1 MPGGP
6 SGASGRV
13 FMVDHTQRVHGRIR
27 LTRRGGDTATLN
39 PTDSTH
45 MPRDYSKTEILDIIE
60 KEAKER
66 GIPRDDF
73 LRFAYIETGGKFDE
87 TASRG
92 EKGAKGLFQF
102 TPGTATAYGIRGRE
116 FDPVANTDAA
126 AQLYLDNRQS
136 LVSRHAKDGRP
147 YLSGSAQPDGLD
159 MYLAHQQGAAGYRSI
174 QTAIATGEFGRDDTR
189 GNILNNIS
197 AKDFEKVTGHKFA
210 DVSKMSDRELATS
223 FTAYWDKKF
232 DRIQIP
238 EKNIGPVAQTNTPAQ
253 TTPLQTQT
261 PAQAP
266 STPAQNGKGIELN
279 DAHALT
285 LKYDHV
291 KYAINDPKSKSY
303 IPGVDGKHPDQGYV
317 DCSGWAVTV
326 QNANMREINREAG
339 REVFS
344 KSDMFSL
351 GNDSAARIVQK
362 SEERSGVMLTGAQ
375 VTRGALKEGMIIGE
389 DNGPTSFDKGRYKG
403 IDHIVTIVR
412 DPKSGELMVSQSRGG
427 EGVELSS
434 LDKYLERKQGNG
446 TKLYATDPL
455 SQARTLLQDREQT
468 QTQGGTQRATQ
479 PADALADGVLKRGED
494 GAAVKQLQTQ
504 LSELGLKRQDGKPF
518 NATGHYG
525 ENTVAAVT
533 EFQKANGLPP
543 TGEADKATREK
554 IEAQLQQR
562 TAAQTTPTETTPS
575 KPAPTQSNAAQSN
588 AGQPSLASPQH
599 PDHGLYKQ
607 ALSNLEQLGPSGGFK
622 SREQMEQAAGALAAD
637 AKASGLG
644 RIDHVSR
651 SANGQGFLIAV
662 QGVNGDPTHPAAKH
676 AYIDYTQATSQTL
689 EQSTRMADAKAAETP
704 QVAQQAQE
712 AQRRGP

>member
-1 MPGGP
+1 
-6 SGASGRV
+6 
-13 FMVDHTQRVHGRIR
+13 
-27 LTRRGGDTATLN
+27 
-39 PTDSTH
+39 

-87 TASRG
+87 TANRG
-92 EKGAKGLFQF
+92 PNGAKGLFQF
-102 TPGTATAYGIRGRE
+102 VPSTAKAYGIAGRE
-116 FDPVANTDAA
+116 LDPVANTDAA

-189 GNILNNIS
+189 RNILNNIS
-197 AKDFEKVTGHKFA
+197 ARDFEKVTGHKFA

-223 FTAYWDKKF
+223 FTDYWDKKF

-238 EKNIGPVAQTNTPAQ
+238 EKNIGPIAQTTTPAQ
-253 TTPLQTQT
+253 TTPTQT
-261 PAQAP
+261 PVQTSP
-266 STPAQNGKGIELN
+266 QSQTPATPAAQNDGKGIELN

-291 KYAINDPKSKSY
+291 KYAMSGK
-303 IPGVDGKHPDQGYV
+303 IPGVSGKNPDQGYV
-317 DCSGWAVTV
+317 DCSGWAVNL
-326 QNANMREINREAG
+326 QNATMREINREAG
-339 REVFS
+339 REIFG
-344 KSDMFSL
+344 KSDMFSP
-351 GNDSAARIVQK
+351 GYDGAAMIVK
-362 SEERSGVMLTGAQ
+362 KAEERSGVMLTGAQ

-389 DNGPTSFDKGRYKG
+389 DNGPTKWDGGRYKG
-403 IDHIVTIVR
+403 IDHIVMVVR

-434 LDKYLERKQGNG
+434 LDKYLERKQANG
-446 TKLYATDPL
+446 VKLYATDPL
-455 SQARTLLQDREQT
+455 AEARSLLQDRSQAQT
-468 QTQGGTQRATQ
+468 QAT
-479 PADALADGVLKRGED
+479 PAQKPATPDALADGVLKRGED

-504 LSELGLKRQDGKPF
+504 LSELGFKRQDGKPF

-525 ENTVAAVT
+525 DNTVAAVAA
-533 EFQKANGLPP
+533 FQTANGLPP

-554 IEAQLQQR
+554 IEAQVQQR
-562 TAAQTTPTETTPS
+562 TAAQTTPAETTPS
-575 KPAPTQSNAAQSN
+575 KPAQTPVQTNAA
-588 AGQPSLASPQH
+588 QPSLASPQH

-607 ALSNLEQLGPSGGFK
+607 ALSNLEQLGPGGGFK

-637 AKASGLG
+637 AKATGLD

-662 QGVNGDPTHPAAKH
+662 QGVNGDPGHPAAKH
-676 AYIDYTQATSQTL
+676 AYIDYTQATTQTL
-689 EQSTRMADAKAAETP
+689 EQSTRMADAKAAEAP
-704 QVAQQAQE
+704 QVAQQTQE
-712 AQRRGP
+712 PQRRGP

>member
-1 MPGGP
+1 
-6 SGASGRV
+6 
-13 FMVDHTQRVHGRIR
+13 
-27 LTRRGGDTATLN
+27 
-39 PTDSTH
+39 

-92 EKGAKGLFQF
+92 PNGAKGLFQF
-102 TPGTATAYGIRGRE
+102 VPDTAKAYGIAGRE
-116 FDPVANTDAA
+116 LDPVANTDAA
-126 AQLYLDNRQS
+126 AQLYLDNRKS
-136 LVSRHAKDGRP
+136 LVSRHDKDGRP

-174 QTAIATGEFGRDDTR
+174 QAAIATGEFSRDDTR
-189 GNILNNIS
+189 RNILNNIS

-210 DVSKMSDRELATS
+210 DVSKMSDRDLATS
-223 FTAYWDKKF
+223 FTTYWDKKF

-238 EKNIGPVAQTNTPAQ
+238 EKNIGPATQTNTPAQ
-253 TTPLQTQT
+253 TTPTQT
-261 PAQAP
+261 SPAQTTP
-266 STPAQNGKGIELN
+266 VQTPAQNGKGIELN

-317 DCSGWAVTV
+317 DCSGWAATV

-344 KSDMFSL
+344 KSDMFNL

-375 VTRGALKEGMIIGE
+375 VTRDSLKEGMIIGE
-389 DNGPTSFDKGRYKG
+389 DNGSTSFDKGRYKG

-434 LDKYLERKQGNG
+434 LDKYLERKQANG

-455 SQARTLLQDREQT
+455 AEARSLLQDRNQSQT
-468 QTQGGTQRATQ
+468 QTTPTQKPATS
-479 PADALADGVLKRGED
+479 DALADGVLKRGED

-504 LSELGLKRQDGKPF
+504 LSELGFKRQDGQPF

-525 ENTVAAVT
+525 ENTVAAVK

-554 IEAQLQQR
+554 IEAQVQQR
-562 TAAQTTPTETTPS
+562 SAAQTTPAETTPS
-575 KPAPTQSNAAQSN
+575 KPAPTQSPTPANASQA
-588 AGQPSLASPQH
+588 SLASPQH

-637 AKASGLG
+637 AKATGLG

-662 QGVNGDPTHPAAKH
+662 QGVNGDPSHPAAKH
-676 AYIDYTQATSQTL
+676 AYIDYTQATTQTL
-689 EQSTRMADAKAAETP
+689 EQSTRMADARTAEPPT
-704 QVAQQAQE
+704 QQAPTQE
-712 AQRRGP
+712 PQRRGV

>member
-1 MPGGP
+1 
-6 SGASGRV
+6 
-13 FMVDHTQRVHGRIR
+13 
-27 LTRRGGDTATLN
+27 
-39 PTDSTH
+39 

-87 TASRG
+87 TANRG
-92 EKGAKGLFQF
+92 PNGAKGLFQF
-102 TPGTATAYGIRGRE
+102 VPSTAKAYGIAGRE
-116 FDPVANTDAA
+116 LDPVANTDAA

-189 GNILNNIS
+189 RNILNNIS
-197 AKDFEKVTGHKFA
+197 ARDFEKVTGHKFA

-223 FTAYWDKKF
+223 FTDYWDKKF

-238 EKNIGPVAQTNTPAQ
+238 EKNIGPIAQTTTPAQ
-253 TTPLQTQT
+253 TIPTQT
-261 PAQAP
+261 PAQTSP
-266 STPAQNGKGIELN
+266 QSQTPATPAAQNDGKGIELN

-291 KYAINDPKSKSY
+291 KYAMSGK
-303 IPGVDGKHPDQGYV
+303 IPGVSGKNPDQGYV
-317 DCSGWAVTV
+317 DCSGWAVNL
-326 QNANMREINREAG
+326 QNATMREINREAG
-339 REVFS
+339 REIFG
-344 KSDMFSL
+344 KSDMFSP
-351 GNDSAARIVQK
+351 GYDGAAMIVK
-362 SEERSGVMLTGAQ
+362 KAEERSGVMLTGAQ

-389 DNGPTSFDKGRYKG
+389 DNGPTKWDGGRYKG
-403 IDHIVTIVR
+403 IDHIVMVVR

-434 LDKYLERKQGNG
+434 LDKYLERKQANG
-446 TKLYATDPL
+446 VKLYATDPL
-455 SQARTLLQDREQT
+455 AEARSLLQDRSQAQT
-468 QTQGGTQRATQ
+468 QAT
-479 PADALADGVLKRGED
+479 PAQKPATPDALADGVLKRGED

-504 LSELGLKRQDGKPF
+504 LSELGFKRQDGKPF

-525 ENTVAAVT
+525 DNTVAAVAA
-533 EFQKANGLPP
+533 FQTANGLPP

-554 IEAQLQQR
+554 IEAQVQQR
-562 TAAQTTPTETTPS
+562 TAAQTTPAETTPS
-575 KPAPTQSNAAQSN
+575 KPAQTPVQTNAA
-588 AGQPSLASPQH
+588 QPSLANPQH

-607 ALSNLEQLGPSGGFK
+607 ALSNLEQLGPGGGFK

-637 AKASGLG
+637 AKATGLD

-662 QGVNGDPTHPAAKH
+662 QGVNGDPGHPAAKH
-676 AYIDYTQATSQTL
+676 AYIDYTQATTQTL
-689 EQSTRMADAKAAETP
+689 EQSTRMADAKAAEAP
-704 QVAQQAQE
+704 QVAQQTQE
-712 AQRRGP
+712 PQRRGP

>member
-1 MPGGP
+1 
-6 SGASGRV
+6 
-13 FMVDHTQRVHGRIR
+13 
-27 LTRRGGDTATLN
+27 
-39 PTDSTH
+39 

-126 AQLYLDNRQS
+126 AQLYLDNRLA
-136 LVSRHAKDGRP
+136 LVNRHAKDGRP

-174 QTAIATGEFGRDDTR
+174 QSAIATGEFSRDDTR
-189 GNILNNIS
+189 RNILNNIS
-197 AKDFEKVTGHKFA
+197 SKDFEKVTGHKFA
-210 DVSKMSDRELATS
+210 DVSKMSDRDLATS
-223 FTAYWDKKF
+223 FTTYWDKKF

-238 EKNIGPVAQTNTPAQ
+238 EKNIGAVTQATTPAQ
-253 TTPLQTQT
+253 TAQTPAQTPAQTQT
-261 PAQAP
+261 PAQ
-266 STPAQNGKGIELN
+266 SGKGIELN

-291 KYAINDPKSKSY
+291 KYAMSGKIA
-303 IPGVDGKHPDQGYV
+303 GVSGKNPDQGYV
-317 DCSGWAVTV
+317 DCSGWAVTL
-326 QNANMREINREAG
+326 QNATMREINREAG

-344 KSDMFSL
+344 KSEMFSP
-351 GNDSAARIVQK
+351 GMDGAAMIVK
-362 SEERSGVMLTGAQ
+362 KAEERSGVMLTGAQ

-389 DNGPTSFDKGRYKG
+389 DNGPTKWDGGRYKG
-403 IDHIVTIVR
+403 IDHIVMVVR

-434 LDKYLERKQGNG
+434 LDKYLERKQANG
-446 TKLYATDPL
+446 VKLYATDPL
-455 SQARTLLQDREQT
+455 AEARTLLQDRNQSQT
-468 QTQGGTQRATQ
+468 QATPAQKPATQ
-479 PADALADGVLKRGED
+479 DALADGVLKRGED

-504 LSELGLKRQDGKPF
+504 LLALGFKRQDGQPF

-525 ENTVAAVT
+525 ENTVAAVK
-533 EFQKANGLPP
+533 EFQKANNLPP

-554 IEAQLQQR
+554 IEAQIQQR
-562 TAAQTTPTETTPS
+562 TTTQTTPAETTLP
-575 KPAPTQSNAAQSN
+575 KPALTQSNATQA
-588 AGQPSLASPQH
+588 SLASPQH
-599 PDHGLYKQ
+599 RDHGLYKQ

-676 AYIDYTQATSQTL
+676 AYIDYTQATTQTL
-689 EQSTRMADAKAAETP
+689 EQSSRMADAKSAEAP
-704 QVAQQAQE
+704 QIAQQTQE
-712 AQRRGP
+712 SQRRGP

>member
-1 MPGGP
+1 
-6 SGASGRV
+6 
-13 FMVDHTQRVHGRIR
+13 
-27 LTRRGGDTATLN
+27 
-39 PTDSTH
+39 

-87 TASRG
+87 TANRG
-92 EKGAKGLFQF
+92 PNGAKGLFQF
-102 TPGTATAYGIRGRE
+102 VPGTARAYGIEGRE
-116 FDPVANTDAA
+116 LDPVANTDAA
-126 AQLYLDNRQS
+126 AQLYLDNRQT

-189 GNILNNIS
+189 RNILNNIS
-197 AKDFEKVTGHKFA
+197 ARDFEKVTGHKFA

-223 FTAYWDKKF
+223 FTDYWDKKF

-238 EKNIGPVAQTNTPAQ
+238 EKNIGPVAQATTPAQ
-253 TTPLQTQT
+253 TTPTQAQT
-261 PAQAP
+261 PA
-266 STPAQNGKGIELN
+266 TPATQAAGKGIELN

-291 KYAINDPKSKSY
+291 KYAMSGKIA
-303 IPGVDGKHPDQGYV
+303 GVSGKNPDQGYV
-317 DCSGWAVTV
+317 DCSGWAVHL
-326 QNANMREINREAG
+326 QNATMREINREAG
-339 REVFS
+339 REVFG
-344 KSDMFSL
+344 KNDMFSP
-351 GNDSAARIVQK
+351 GYDGAAMIVK
-362 SEERSGVMLTGAQ
+362 KAEERSGVMLTGAQ

-389 DNGPTSFDKGRYKG
+389 DNGPTKWDGGRYKG
-403 IDHIVTIVR
+403 IDHIVMVVR

-434 LDKYLERKQGNG
+434 LDKYLERKQANG
-446 TKLYATDPL
+446 VKLYATDPL
-455 SQARTLLQDREQT
+455 AEARTLLQDRSQAQT
-468 QTQGGTQRATQ
+468 QAT
-479 PADALADGVLKRGED
+479 PAQKPATPDALADGVLKRGED
-494 GAAVKQLQTQ
+494 GAVVKQLQTQ
-504 LSELGLKRQDGKPF
+504 LSELGYRRQDGKPF

-525 ENTVAAVT
+525 DNTVAAVT
-533 EFQKANGLPP
+533 AFQTANGLPP

-554 IEAQLQQR
+554 IEAQVQQR
-562 TAAQTTPTETTPS
+562 SAAQTTPAETTPS
-575 KPAPTQSNAAQSN
+575 KPAPVHSPAPANAAQ
-588 AGQPSLASPQH
+588 ASLASPQH

-607 ALSNLEQLGPSGGFK
+607 ALSNLEQLGPGGGFK

-637 AKASGLG
+637 AKASGLE

-662 QGVNGDPTHPAAKH
+662 QGVNGDPGHPAAKH
-676 AYIDYTQATSQTL
+676 AYIDYAQATTQTL

-704 QVAQQAQE
+704 QVAQQTQE

>member
-1 MPGGP
+1 M
-6 SGASGRV
+6 
-13 FMVDHTQRVHGRIR
+13 
-27 LTRRGGDTATLN
+27 
-39 PTDSTH
+39 
-45 MPRDYSKTEILDIIE
+45 LDIIE

-87 TASRG
+87 TANRG
-92 EKGAKGLFQF
+92 PNGAKGLFQF
-102 TPGTATAYGIRGRE
+102 VPSTAKAYGIAGRE
-116 FDPVANTDAA
+116 LDPVANTDAA
-126 AQLYLDNRQS
+126 AQLYLDNRQT

-189 GNILNNIS
+189 RNILNNIS
-197 AKDFEKVTGHKFA
+197 SRDFEKVTGRKYESLA
-210 DVSKMSDRELATS
+210 SMSDRDLATS
-223 FTAYWDKKF
+223 FTTYWDRKF

-238 EKNIGPVAQTNTPAQ
+238 EKNIGPVAQTTTPAQ
-253 TTPLQTQT
+253 TTPTQTQT
-261 PAQAP
+261 PAQ
-266 STPAQNGKGIELN
+266 SQTPATQNAGKGIELN

-291 KYAINDPKSKSY
+291 KYAMSGKIA
-303 IPGVDGKHPDQGYV
+303 GVSGKNPDQGYV
-317 DCSGWAVTV
+317 DCSGWAVHL
-326 QNANMREINREAG
+326 QNATMREINREAG
-339 REVFS
+339 REIFG
-344 KSDMFSL
+344 KSDMFSP
-351 GNDSAARIVQK
+351 GYDGAAMIVK
-362 SEERSGVMLTGAQ
+362 KAEERSGVMLTGAQ

-389 DNGPTSFDKGRYKG
+389 DNGPTKWDGGRYKG
-403 IDHIVTIVR
+403 IDHIVMVVR

-434 LDKYLERKQGNG
+434 LDKYLERKQANG
-446 TKLYATDPL
+446 VKLYATDPL
-455 SQARTLLQDREQT
+455 AEARSLLQDRNQSQT
-468 QTQGGTQRATQ
+468 QTTPAQKPAT
-479 PADALADGVLKRGED
+479 PDALADGVLKRGED

-504 LSELGLKRQDGKPF
+504 LSELGFKRQDGKPF

-525 ENTVAAVT
+525 DNTVAAVAA
-533 EFQKANGLPP
+533 FQTANGLPP

-554 IEAQLQQR
+554 IEAQVQQR
-562 TAAQTTPTETTPS
+562 TAAQTTPGDAAPS
-575 KPAPTQSNAAQSN
+575 KPAPTPTPIQANAA
-588 AGQPSLASPQH
+588 QPSLASPQH

-637 AKASGLG
+637 AKATGLD

-662 QGVNGDPTHPAAKH
+662 QGVNGDPSHPAAKH
-676 AYIDYTQATSQTL
+676 AYIDYTQATTQTL
-689 EQSTRMADAKAAETP
+689 EQSTRMADAKAAEAP
-704 QVAQQAQE
+704 QVAQQTQE

>member
-1 MPGGP
+1 
-6 SGASGRV
+6 
-13 FMVDHTQRVHGRIR
+13 MVDHMQRVHGRIR

-73 LRFAYIETGGKFDE
+73 LRFAYIETGGRFDE
-87 TASRG
+87 TANRG
-92 EKGAKGLFQF
+92 PNGAKGLFQF
-102 TPGTATAYGIRGRE
+102 VPGTARAYGIAGRE
-116 FDPVANTDAA
+116 LDPVANTDAA
-126 AQLYLDNRQS
+126 AQLYLDNRQA
-136 LVSRHAKDGRP
+136 LVNRHARDGRP

-189 GNILNNIS
+189 RNILNNIS
-197 AKDFEKVTGHKFA
+197 SRDFEKVTGRKYE
-210 DVSKMSDRELATS
+210 SLSSMSDRDLATS
-223 FTAYWDKKF
+223 FTTYWDRKF

-238 EKNIGPVAQTNTPAQ
+238 EKNIGPVTQANAPAQTTPAQ
-253 TTPLQTQT
+253 TTPAQTQT
-261 PAQAP
+261 PAQNR
-266 STPAQNGKGIELN
+266 PAQESGKGIELN

-291 KYAINDPKSKSY
+291 KYAMSGKIA
-303 IPGVDGKHPDQGYV
+303 GVSGKNPDQGYV
-317 DCSGWAVTV
+317 DCSGWVATM
-326 QNANMREINREAG
+326 QNATMAEINREAG

-344 KSDMFSL
+344 RADRFSL
-351 GNDSAARIVQK
+351 GNDGAAMIVQK
-362 SEERSGVMLTGAQ
+362 AEERSGVMLTGAQ

-389 DNGPTSFDKGRYKG
+389 DNGPTKWDGGRYKG
-403 IDHIVTIVR
+403 IDHIVMVVR

-434 LDKYLERKQGNG
+434 LDRYLERKQANG
-446 TKLYATDPL
+446 VKLYATDPL
-455 SQARTLLQDREQT
+455 AEARTLLQDRSQS
-468 QTQGGTQRATQ
+468 QTQGGTQRAAQ

-494 GAAVKQLQTQ
+494 GASVKHLQAQ
-504 LSELGLKRQDGKPF
+504 LSALGYKRQDGQPF

-525 ENTVAAVT
+525 DHTVAAVAA
-533 EFQKANGLPP
+533 FQKANGLPA
-543 TGEADKATREK
+543 TGEADRATRQA
-554 IEAQLQQR
+554 IDVQWNQQR
-562 TAAQTTPTETTPS
+562 TAAQATPAHTTPAQSTPT
-575 KPAPTQSNAAQSN
+575 PAPVQSNTAA
-588 AGQPSLASPQH
+588 PSLASPQH
-599 PDHGLYKQ
+599 PDHALYRQ
-607 ALSNLEQLGPSGGFK
+607 ALSNLEQLGPGGGFK

-637 AKASGLG
+637 AKATGLN

-651 SANGQGFLIAV
+651 SSNGQGFLIAV

-676 AYIDYTQATSQTL
+676 AYIDYTQATTQTL
-689 EQSTRMADAKAAETP
+689 EQSTRMADARSAETP

-712 AQRRGP
+712 TQRRGP

>member
-1 MPGGP
+1 
-6 SGASGRV
+6 
-13 FMVDHTQRVHGRIR
+13 MVDHMQRVHGRIR

-73 LRFAYIETGGKFDE
+73 LRFAYIETGGRFDE

-92 EKGAKGLFQF
+92 PNGAKGLFQF
-102 TPGTATAYGIRGRE
+102 VPGTARAYGIAGRE
-116 FDPVANTDAA
+116 LDPVANTDAA
-126 AQLYLDNRQS
+126 AQLYLDNRQA
-136 LVSRHAKDGRP
+136 LVNRHARDGRP

-189 GNILNNIS
+189 RNILNNIS
-197 AKDFEKVTGHKFA
+197 SRDFEKVTGRRYESLA
-210 DVSKMSDRELATS
+210 SMSDRDLATS
-223 FTAYWDKKF
+223 FTTYWDRKF

-238 EKNIGPVAQTNTPAQ
+238 EKNIGPVTQANAPAQ
-253 TTPLQTQT
+253 TTPAQTQT
-261 PAQAP
+261 PAQNRI
-266 STPAQNGKGIELN
+266 AQETGKGIELN

-291 KYAINDPKSKSY
+291 KYAMSGKIA
-303 IPGVDGKHPDQGYV
+303 GVSGKNPDQGYV
-317 DCSGWAVTV
+317 DCSGWVATM
-326 QNANMREINREAG
+326 QNATMAEINREAG

-344 KSDMFSL
+344 RADRFSL
-351 GNDSAARIVQK
+351 GNDGAAMIVQK
-362 SEERSGVMLTGAQ
+362 AEERSGVMLTGAQ

-389 DNGPTSFDKGRYKG
+389 DNGPTKWDGGRYKG
-403 IDHIVTIVR
+403 IDHIVMVVR

-434 LDKYLERKQGNG
+434 LDRYLERKQANG
-446 TKLYATDPL
+446 VKLYATDPL
-455 SQARTLLQDREQT
+455 AEARTLLQDRSQL
-468 QTQGGTQRATQ
+468 QTQGGAQRAAQ
-479 PADALADGVLKRGED
+479 PVDAVADGVLKRGED
-494 GAAVKQLQTQ
+494 GASVKHLQAQ
-504 LSELGLKRQDGKPF
+504 LSALGYTRQDGQPF

-525 ENTVAAVT
+525 DHTVAAVAA
-533 EFQKANGLPP
+533 FQKANGLPA
-543 TGEADKATREK
+543 TGEADKPTREK
-554 IEAQLQQR
+554 IETQVLQRSATQA
-562 TAAQTTPTETTPS
+562 TPADTTPAQSTPT
-575 KPAPTQSNAAQSN
+575 PAPVQSNTASS
-588 AGQPSLASPQH
+588 SLASPQH
-599 PDHGLYKQ
+599 PDHALYRQ
-607 ALSNLEQLGPSGGFK
+607 ALSNLEQLGPGGGFK

-637 AKASGLG
+637 AKATGLN

-651 SANGQGFLIAV
+651 SSNGQGFLIAV

-676 AYIDYTQATSQTL
+676 AYIDYTQATTQTL
-689 EQSTRMADAKAAETP
+689 EQSTRMADARSAETP

-712 AQRRGP
+712 TQRRGP

>member
-1 MPGGP
+1 
-6 SGASGRV
+6 
-13 FMVDHTQRVHGRIR
+13 
-27 LTRRGGDTATLN
+27 
-39 PTDSTH
+39 

-126 AQLYLDNRQS
+126 AQLYLDNRQT
-136 LVSRHAKDGRP
+136 LVSRQAKDGRP

-189 GNILNNIS
+189 RNILNNIS
-197 AKDFEKVTGHKFA
+197 ARDFEKVTGHKFA

-223 FTAYWDKKF
+223 FTDYWDKKF

-238 EKNIGPVAQTNTPAQ
+238 EKNIGPVAQTTTPAQ
-253 TTPLQTQT
+253 TTPTQTQT
-261 PAQAP
+261 PAQTSP
-266 STPAQNGKGIELN
+266 QSQTPATPATQNSGKGIELN

-291 KYAINDPKSKSY
+291 KYAMSGK
-303 IPGVDGKHPDQGYV
+303 IPGVSGKNPDQGYV
-317 DCSGWAVTV
+317 DCSGWAVNL
-326 QNANMREINREAG
+326 QNATMREINREAG
-339 REVFS
+339 REVFG
-344 KSDMFSL
+344 KSDMFSP
-351 GNDSAARIVQK
+351 GYDGAAMIVK
-362 SEERSGVMLTGAQ
+362 KAEERSGVMLTGAQ

-389 DNGPTSFDKGRYKG
+389 DNGPTKWDGGRYKG
-403 IDHIVTIVR
+403 IDHIVMVVR

-434 LDKYLERKQGNG
+434 LDKYLERKQANG

-455 SQARTLLQDREQT
+455 AEARSLLQDRSQAQT
-468 QTQGGTQRATQ
+468 QAT
-479 PADALADGVLKRGED
+479 PAQKPATPDALADGVLKRGED

-504 LSELGLKRQDGKPF
+504 LSDLGFKRQDGKPF

-525 ENTVAAVT
+525 DNTVAAVAA
-533 EFQKANGLPP
+533 FQTANGLPP

-554 IEAQLQQR
+554 IEAQVQQR
-562 TAAQTTPTETTPS
+562 TAAQTTPAEATPS
-575 KPAPTQSNAAQSN
+575 KPAPTQTPIQTNAA
-588 AGQPSLASPQH
+588 QPSLASPQH

-607 ALSNLEQLGPSGGFK
+607 ALSNLEQLGPGGGFT
-622 SREQMEQAAGALAAD
+622 SREQMAQAAGALAAD
-637 AKASGLG
+637 AKASGLD

-662 QGVNGDPTHPAAKH
+662 QGVNGDPSHPAAKH
-676 AYIDYTQATSQTL
+676 AYIDYTQATTQTL
-689 EQSTRMADAKAAETP
+689 EQSTRMADAKAAEAP
-704 QVAQQAQE
+704 QVAQQTQE
-712 AQRRGP
+712 SQRRGP

>member
-1 MPGGP
+1 
-6 SGASGRV
+6 
-13 FMVDHTQRVHGRIR
+13 
-27 LTRRGGDTATLN
+27 
-39 PTDSTH
+39 

-126 AQLYLDNRQS
+126 AQLYLDNRQA
-136 LVSRHAKDGRP
+136 LVNRHAKDGRP

-174 QTAIATGEFGRDDTR
+174 QSAIATGEFSRDDTR
-189 GNILNNIS
+189 RNILNNIS
-197 AKDFEKVTGHKFA
+197 SKDFEKVTGHKFA
-210 DVSKMSDRELATS
+210 DVSKMSDRDLATS

-238 EKNIGPVAQTNTPAQ
+238 EKNIGAVTQANTPAQ
-253 TTPLQTQT
+253 TTPVQTQT
-261 PAQAP
+261 P

-434 LDKYLERKQGNG
+434 LDKYLERKQANG
-446 TKLYATDPL
+446 VKLYATDPL
-455 SQARTLLQDREQT
+455 AEARTLLQDRSQS
-468 QTQGGTQRATQ
+468 QTQGGAQRATQ

-494 GAAVKQLQTQ
+494 GAAVKHLQAQ
-504 LSELGLKRQDGKPF
+504 LSALGYKRQDGQPF

-525 ENTVAAVT
+525 DHTVAAVAA
-533 EFQKANGLPP
+533 FQKASGLPA
-543 TGEADKATREK
+543 TGEADKATRQA
-554 IEAQLQQR
+554 IEVQWNQQR
-562 TAAQTTPTETTPS
+562 TAAQTTPADTAPAKPTAT
-575 KPAPTQSNAAQSN
+575 PAPVQSNTASS
-588 AGQPSLASPQH
+588 SLASPQH
-599 PDHGLYKQ
+599 PDHALYKQ

-637 AKASGLG
+637 AKATGLS

-651 SANGQGFLIAV
+651 SNNGQGFLIAV
-662 QGVNGDPTHPAAKH
+662 QGVNGDPSHPAARH
-676 AYIDYTQATSQTL
+676 AYIDYTQATTQTL
-689 EQSTRMADAKAAETP
+689 EQSTRMADAKSTDAP
-704 QVAQQAQE
+704 QIAQQAQE
-712 AQRRGP
+712 TQRRGP

>member
-1 MPGGP
+1 
-6 SGASGRV
+6 
-13 FMVDHTQRVHGRIR
+13 
-27 LTRRGGDTATLN
+27 
-39 PTDSTH
+39 

-87 TASRG
+87 TANRG
-92 EKGAKGLFQF
+92 PNGAKGLFQF
-102 TPGTATAYGIRGRE
+102 VPSTAKAYGIAGRE
-116 FDPVANTDAA
+116 LDPVANTDAA

-189 GNILNNIS
+189 RNILNNIS
-197 AKDFEKVTGHKFA
+197 ARDFEKVTGHKFA

-223 FTAYWDKKF
+223 FTDYWDKKF

-238 EKNIGPVAQTNTPAQ
+238 EKNIGPIAQTTTPAQ
-253 TTPLQTQT
+253 TTPTQT
-261 PAQAP
+261 PAQTSP
-266 STPAQNGKGIELN
+266 QSQTPATPAAQNDGKGIELN

-291 KYAINDPKSKSY
+291 KYAMSGK
-303 IPGVDGKHPDQGYV
+303 IPGVSGKNPDQGYV
-317 DCSGWAVTV
+317 DCSGWAVNL
-326 QNANMREINREAG
+326 QNATMREINREAG
-339 REVFS
+339 REIFG
-344 KSDMFSL
+344 KSDMFSP
-351 GNDSAARIVQK
+351 GYDGAAMIVK
-362 SEERSGVMLTGAQ
+362 KAEERSGVMLTGAQ

-389 DNGPTSFDKGRYKG
+389 DNGPTKWDGGRYKG
-403 IDHIVTIVR
+403 IDHIVMVVR

-434 LDKYLERKQGNG
+434 LDKYLERKQANG
-446 TKLYATDPL
+446 VKLYATDPL
-455 SQARTLLQDREQT
+455 AEARSLLQDRSQAQT
-468 QTQGGTQRATQ
+468 QAT
-479 PADALADGVLKRGED
+479 PAQKPATPDALADGVLKRGED

-504 LSELGLKRQDGKPF
+504 LSELGFKRQDGKPF

-525 ENTVAAVT
+525 DNTVAAVAA
-533 EFQKANGLPP
+533 FQTANGLPP

-554 IEAQLQQR
+554 IEAQVQQR
-562 TAAQTTPTETTPS
+562 TAAQTTPAETTPS
-575 KPAPTQSNAAQSN
+575 KPAQTPVQTNAA
-588 AGQPSLASPQH
+588 QPSLANPQH

-607 ALSNLEQLGPSGGFK
+607 ALSNLEQLGPGGGFK

-637 AKASGLG
+637 AKATGLD

-662 QGVNGDPTHPAAKH
+662 QGVNGDPGHPAAKH
-676 AYIDYTQATSQTL
+676 AYIDYTQATTQTL
-689 EQSTRMADAKAAETP
+689 EQSTRMADAKAAEAP
-704 QVAQQAQE
+704 QVAQQTQE
-712 AQRRGP
+712 PQRRGP

>member
-1 MPGGP
+1 
-6 SGASGRV
+6 
-13 FMVDHTQRVHGRIR
+13 
-27 LTRRGGDTATLN
+27 
-39 PTDSTH
+39 

-87 TASRG
+87 TANRG
-92 EKGAKGLFQF
+92 PNGAKGLFQF
-102 TPGTATAYGIRGRE
+102 VPSTAKAYGIAGRE
-116 FDPVANTDAA
+116 LDPVANTDAA

-189 GNILNNIS
+189 RNILNNIS
-197 AKDFEKVTGHKFA
+197 ARDFEKVTGHKFA

-223 FTAYWDKKF
+223 FTDYWDKKF

-238 EKNIGPVAQTNTPAQ
+238 EKTIGPIAQTTTPAQ
-253 TTPLQTQT
+253 TTPTQT
-261 PAQAP
+261 PAQP
-266 STPAQNGKGIELN
+266 SPQSQTPATPAAQNDGKGIELN

-291 KYAINDPKSKSY
+291 KYAMSGK
-303 IPGVDGKHPDQGYV
+303 IPGVSGKNPDQGYV
-317 DCSGWAVTV
+317 DCSGWAVNL
-326 QNANMREINREAG
+326 QNATMREINREAG
-339 REVFS
+339 REIFG
-344 KSDMFSL
+344 KSDMFSP
-351 GNDSAARIVQK
+351 GYDGAAMIVK
-362 SEERSGVMLTGAQ
+362 KAEERSGVMLTGAQ

-389 DNGPTSFDKGRYKG
+389 DNGPTKWDGGRYKG
-403 IDHIVTIVR
+403 IDHIVMVVR

-434 LDKYLERKQGNG
+434 LDKYLERKQANG
-446 TKLYATDPL
+446 VKLYATDPL
-455 SQARTLLQDREQT
+455 AEARSLLQDRSQAQT
-468 QTQGGTQRATQ
+468 QAT
-479 PADALADGVLKRGED
+479 PAQKPATPDALADGVLKRGED

-504 LSELGLKRQDGKPF
+504 LSELGFKRQDGKPF

-525 ENTVAAVT
+525 DNTVAAVAA
-533 EFQKANGLPP
+533 FQTANGLPP

-554 IEAQLQQR
+554 IEAQVQQR
-562 TAAQTTPTETTPS
+562 TAAQTTPAETTPS
-575 KPAPTQSNAAQSN
+575 KPAQTPVQTNAA
-588 AGQPSLASPQH
+588 QPSLASPQH

-607 ALSNLEQLGPSGGFK
+607 ALSNLEQLGPGGGFK

-637 AKASGLG
+637 AKATGLD

-662 QGVNGDPTHPAAKH
+662 QGVNGDPGHPAAKH
-676 AYIDYTQATSQTL
+676 AYIDYTQATTQTL
-689 EQSTRMADAKAAETP
+689 EQSTRMADAKAAEAP
-704 QVAQQAQE
+704 QVAQQTQE
-712 AQRRGP
+712 PQRRGP